1 MTSTFDVIVVGARCA
16 GSPTAMLLA
25 HRGHRVLLVDRA
37 TFPSDTISTHI
48 VHPPGVA
55 ALARWGLLERLRATG
70 CPPFQRYS
78 YDFGPVAVSGT
89 PRPAGGAAEAFAPRR
104 TVLDALLVEAAVE
117 AGAELREAFT
127 VDELVVEDGR
137 VAGIRGH
144 ARDGATVTEH
154 ARVVVGADGRH
165 SRVAKAVRARAYNE
179 VPALSP
185 AYYAYWSDLPT
196 DGVETFIRAEHGRGW
211 AVIPTHDGLTCLIQ
225 GWPQAEFD
233 TNRKDVEGTYM
244 RTFDLAPEFAER
256 IRGATRQTRFTGSG
270 DLPGWFR
277 VPYGPGWALAGDAG
291 YHKHPITAFG
301 ISDAFRDAES
311 MAGALDDALTGRR
324 TWDAALG
331 DFHRLRDEDAM
342 PKYGFTCEFATLQPP
357 PAEMQAL
364 IGAMQGNQAAMDDFV
379 SVLAG
384 TLPAPEF
391 FAPENIGRIMAAS
404 PA

>member
-1 MTSTFDVIVVGARCA
+1 
-16 GSPTAMLLA
+16 
-25 HRGHRVLLVDRA
+25 
-37 TFPSDTISTHI
+37 
-48 VHPPGVA
+48 
-55 ALARWGLLERLRATG
+55 
-70 CPPFQRYS
+70 
-78 YDFGPVAVSGT
+78 
-89 PRPAGGAAEAFAPRR
+89 
-104 TVLDALLVEAAVE
+104 
-117 AGAELREAFT
+117 
-127 VDELVVEDGR
+127 
-137 VAGIRGH
+137 
-144 ARDGATVTEH
+144 
-154 ARVVVGADGRH
+154 
-165 SRVAKAVRARAYNE
+165 
-179 VPALSP
+179 
-185 AYYAYWSDLPT
+185 
-196 DGVETFIRAEHGRGW
+196 
-211 AVIPTHDGLTCLIQ
+211 
-225 GWPQAEFD
+225 
-233 TNRKDVEGTYM
+233 M

-301 ISDAFRDAES
+301 ISDAFRDAER

-391 FAPENIGRIMAAS
+391 FAPENIERIMAAS